1 MQGKINFEI
10 RNKRICFRLMIERN
24 ITVLRGNSA
33 TGKTT
38 MMEMIR
44 DYDNL
49 GESSGI
55 ILKCQKNCRILE
67 GRDWQERL
75 KSIHDS
81 IVFIDEGSIFLKSA
95 AFATDIQKTDNYY
108 VIATRNPLQ
117 QLPYSINTIYEIRKN
132 QKYSRFQK
140 LYQNLSLTHILDSD
154 FNLNFDLFITEDQKS
169 GFQFFQRVADGKIAC
184 ISAQGKSNL
193 SRMIRKYSG
202 KKILVI
208 ADAAALGAEIE
219 MLVQYQRLHPDQIF
233 FFLPESFEW
242 LILKSGLIPSN
253 DRDHNPIPEILENPA
268 EYIDCEKYFS
278 WERFFTELLIDRTK
292 EISYMRYSKAELPEF
307 YKKPEHAEKILRAM
321 EKI

>member
-1 MQGKINFEI
+1 MRGKINFEI

-55 ILKCQKNCRILE
+55 TLKCQKNCRILE

-75 KSIHDS
+75 KTIHDS
-81 IVFIDEGSIFLKSA
+81 IVFIDEGNVFLKSA
-95 AFATDIQKTDNYY
+95 AFASGIQRTDNYY
-108 VIATRNPLQ
+108 VIATRNHLQ
-117 QLPYSINTIYEIRKN
+117 QLPYSIDTIYEIRKN
-132 QKYSRFQK
+132 QKYPRFQK
-140 LYQNLSLTHILDSD
+140 LYQNLSLKHILNSD
-154 FNLNFDLFITEDQKS
+154 FDLFITEDQKS
-169 GFQFFQRVADGKIAC
+169 GFQFFQRVADDRIAC

-193 SRMIRKYSG
+193 SRMIRKYPG

-219 MLVQYQRLHPDQIF
+219 TLVQYQKLHPDELF

-242 LILKSGLIPSN
+242 LILQSGLIKSN
-253 DRDHNPIPEILENPA
+253 DIPEILKNPA
-268 EYIDCEKYFS
+268 EYIACEKYFS
-278 WERFFTELLIDRTK
+278 WERFFTELLISHTK
-292 EISYMRYSKAELPEF
+292 EISYMCYDKSELPEF
-307 YKKPEHAEKILRAM
+307 YQKPEHAEKILRAM
-321 EKI
+321 EID